1 MQYFHTLEKATHFA
15 ALAMDKIHAHQ
26 LPPHPENFEV
36 WYVYFSG
43 ENPELTRAV
52 DTAIKNK
59 AMTPEHCQELYGR
72 YLSDSSESER
82 VKVAGDRIQSTLK
95 DVNSIVSNVKT
106 ATSKFRNTLT
116 NVATKLSDSPDRA
129 EIEIV
134 LKTVM
139 ANTEDMIKQNQM
151 LESELTKSSRAM
163 VELQRDLELVRK
175 EAMTD
180 SLTSLANRKCFDS
193 EIRRIIQEAEGSGQ
207 TFCLIMLD
215 IDHFKSFNDNYG
227 HQVGD
232 QVLRLVARTLTD
244 GVKGRDVAAR
254 FGGEEFAIILPDT
267 NLQGGVKVGDYLR
280 KAVAGKEV
288 VNRNTG
294 DTLGRITLSGGVAQ
308 FMPGENPD
316 ALIERADAALYSAK
330 HNGRNQIAAA
340 PPPGAKKTAV

>member
-1 MQYFHTLEKATHFA
+1 MKAY
-15 ALAMDKIHAHQ
+15 K
-26 LPPHPENFEV
+26 LPPNPENFEV
-36 WYVYFSG
+36 WYVHSSG
-43 ENPELTRAV
+43 ENPELNRAIEV
-52 DTAIKNK
+52 
-59 AMTPEHCQELYGR
+59 MTQKSGKMSPEQCQELYNR

-82 VKVAGDRIQSTLK
+82 VKAAGDRIQSTIK
-95 DVNSIVSNVKT
+95 DVNGIVSNVKT
-106 ATSKFRNTLT
+106 ATSKYSSALT
-116 NVATKLSDSPDRA
+116 TVATKLSGNADRK
-129 EIEIV
+129 EIESA
-134 LKTVM
+134 LENVM
-139 ANTEDMIKQNQM
+139 FNTNEMIRQNQM
-151 LESELTKSSRAM
+151 MEQELTRSSRAM

-180 SLTSLANRKCFDS
+180 SLTNLANRKCFDS
-193 EIRRIIQEAEGSGQ
+193 EIRRIIQEADSNGQ
-207 TFCLIMLD
+207 TFCLIMMD

-267 NLQGGVKVGDYLR
+267 NLQGGVKVGDSLR
-280 KAVAGKEV
+280 RAVAGKEV

-308 FMPGENPD
+308 YMSGETPD
-316 ALIERADAALYSAK
+316 DLIERADTALYSAK

-340 PPPGAKKTAV
+340 PPPGAKKAVS